1 MFALEGNAG
10 TVKKLQAHP
19 DPKADEPRSASR
31 TTPNGYRAT
40 KQNLHD
46 LVVENAGPKNKA
58 ADDSLSSLVTGR
70 TTSDGLPALAQRQV
84 TTHPPRGAS
93 PPSPAGGMSADL
105 TGSSMKM
112 DIGPTF
118 SRRSLALGFVV
129 VLAFPV
135 APVFAGREHRAGE
148 DAAKKFL
155 GSIYQRYLG
164 KSSAA
169 ATGVPL
175 TDAQSV
181 RSNFTFAL
189 ASLILEDRAAATKQG
204 ESPVLGTDPF
214 IGRPEWDVSDLSVDV
229 KD

>member
-1 MFALEGNAG
+1 MTPYYPDYPARDGHPYMFALEGNAG

-31 TTPNGYRAT
+31 TARNGYRAT

-46 LVVENAGPKNKA
+46 LVLKTP
-58 ADDSLSSLVTGR
+58 DPRTRPPTTRCR

-105 TGSSMKM
+105 TGSSTKM

-118 SRRSLALGFVV
+118 SRRSFALGFVV

-135 APVFAGREHRAGE
+135 APVFAGREHRASRE
-148 DAAKKFL
+148 DAAKGGFPCRRA
-155 GSIYQRYLG
+155 SARCSTRHAQRCRHR
-164 KSSAA
+164 
-169 ATGVPL
+169 
-175 TDAQSV
+175 D
-181 RSNFTFAL
+181 
-189 ASLILEDRAAATKQG
+189 
-204 ESPVLGTDPF
+204 
-214 IGRPEWDVSDLSVDV
+214 
-229 KD
+229 